1 MSAPAFLRRWRRAAD
16 ADATLDARAPRPRR
30 DADHHAGARHA
41 AYVLLALWTLN
52 AILNPQF
59 LSLRWQDGH
68 AYGPL
73 IDILNRAAPLMVV
86 AMGMTLVIAVRG
98 IDISVGAVVAI
109 AGAVAASLV
118 THEGA
123 TMPMTAAILGAL
135 GAAALCGLFNGLL
148 VVAGGIQPI
157 IATLILMVAGRG
169 IAQLITDGQIITIY
183 HEPYFFL
190 GSGFLLGL
198 PFAPWIALG
207 VAALFGLLK
216 HRTALGLFLQA
227 SGANP
232 AAARLAGV
240 HAAGLMLAVYIACGL
255 CAGVAGL
262 MISANIKSADANNA
276 GLMLEL
282 DAILAVALGGTSL
295 LGGRFSLRGS
305 LLGAL
310 IIQTLTT
317 SIYALGIAPEV
328 TLVVKAA
335 VVFAVSIS
343 QAPAWRAWRERWQR
357 RAGATS

>member
-1 MSAPAFLRRWRRAAD
+1 MNASVR
-16 ADATLDARAPRPRR
+16 
-30 DADHHAGARHA
+30 HAGV
-41 AYVLLALWTLN
+41 VLLALWVLN
-52 AILNPQF
+52 AALNPGF
-59 LSLRWQDGH
+59 VALHWQDGH
-68 AYGPL
+68 AFGPL
-73 IDILNRAAPLMVV
+73 IDIANRAAPLMVV

-109 AGAVAASLV
+109 TAAVAAALLPEHGLV
-118 THEGA
+118 IALVG
-123 TMPMTAAILGAL
+123 GL

-148 VVAGGIQPI
+148 VVAGGLQPI
-157 IATLILMVAGRG
+157 IATLILMTAGRG
-169 IAQLITDGQIITIY
+169 IAQLVTDGQILTISDVGY
-183 HEPYFFL
+183 AFL
-190 GSGFLLGL
+190 GKGFLLSL
-198 PFAPWIALG
+198 PFAPWLAL
-207 VAALFGLLK
+207 ALAVLLGLLK

-227 SGANP
+227 AGANP

-240 HAAGLMLAVYIACGL
+240 HAAGLILAVYVACGL

-262 MISANIKSADANNA
+262 MISANIQSADANNA

-282 DAILAVALGGTSL
+282 DAILAVTLGGTSL

-305 LLGAL
+305 LFGAL

-343 QAPAWRAWRERWQR
+343 QSAVWRR
-357 RAGATS
+357 RS

>member
-1 MSAPAFLRRWRRAAD
+1 MK
-16 ADATLDARAPRPRR
+16 
-30 DADHHAGARHA
+30 HA
-41 AYVLLALWTLN
+41 AFVLAALLALN
-52 AILNPQF
+52 ALLNPQF
-59 LSLRWQDGH
+59 LGIHWQAGH

-73 IDILNRAAPLMVV
+73 IDIANRAAPLMVV

-109 AGAVAASLV
+109 
-118 THEGA
+118 
-123 TMPMTAAILGAL
+123 TAAVSAHLINGSGSLAFAIVGGL
-135 GAAALCGLFNGLL
+135 CAAAACGLFNGLL
-148 VVAGGIQPI
+148 VVSGGIQPI
-157 IATLILMVAGRG
+157 IATLILMTGGRG
-169 IAQLITDGQIITIY
+169 IAQLITDGQILVIDNEAYAFI
-183 HEPYFFL
+183 
-190 GSGFLLGL
+190 GNGFLLGL
-198 PFAPWIALG
+198 PFAPWLALALAALLG
-207 VAALFGLLK
+207 VLK

-255 CAGVAGL
+255 CAGLSGL

-317 SIYALGIAPEV
+317 SIYGLGIAPEV

-343 QAPAWRAWRERWQR
+343 QSPKLRTLRWR
-357 RAGATS
+357 RAA

>member
-1 MSAPAFLRRWRRAAD
+1 M
-16 ADATLDARAPRPRR
+16 
-30 DADHHAGARHA
+30 RHA
-41 AYVLLALWTLN
+41 AIVLVVLLLLN
-52 AILNPQF
+52 AALNPQF
-59 LSLRWQDGH
+59 ATLRWQDGH

-73 IDILNRAAPLMVV
+73 IDIVNRAAPLMVV
-86 AMGMTLVIAVRG
+86 AMGLTLVIAVRG

-109 AGAVAASLV
+109 AAAVAAAVINATGSL
-118 THEGA
+118 TL
-123 TMPMTAAILGAL
+123 AIAGAL
-135 GAAALCGLFNGLL
+135 GAAAVCGLFNGLL

-169 IAQLITDGQIITIY
+169 IAQLIADGQILTIDDEAY
-183 HEPYFFL
+183 AFL
-190 GSGFLLGL
+190 GNGF
-198 PFAPWIALG
+198 
-207 VAALFGLLK
+207 LFGLPVAPWMALALAALLGTLK

-240 HAAGLMLAVYIACGL
+240 HAAGLLLAVYVACGL
-255 CAGVAGL
+255 CAGLSGL
-262 MISANIKSADANNA
+262 MISANIRSADANNA
-276 GLMLEL
+276 GLMMEL

-317 SIYALGIAPEV
+317 SIYVLGIAPEV

-343 QAPAWRAWRERWQR
+343 QSPRLRALRWR
-357 RAGATS
+357 RAA

>member
-1 MSAPAFLRRWRRAAD
+1 M
-16 ADATLDARAPRPRR
+16 
-30 DADHHAGARHA
+30 RHA
-41 AYVLLALWTLN
+41 AIVLVALWLLN
-52 AILNPQF
+52 AAFNPGF
-59 LSLRWQDGH
+59 VALRWQDGH

-73 IDILNRAAPLMVV
+73 IDIANRAAPLMVV

-109 AGAVAASLV
+109 TAAVSAHLINDSGSLVLAVAA
-118 THEGA
+118 G
-123 TMPMTAAILGAL
+123 L
-135 GAAALCGLFNGLL
+135 GAAAVCGIFNGLL

-157 IATLILMVAGRG
+157 IATLILMTAGRG
-169 IAQLITDGQIITIY
+169 IAQLIVDGQILTIADERY
-183 HEPYFFL
+183 VFL
-190 GSGFLLGL
+190 GNGFLLGL
-198 PFAPWIALG
+198 PFAPWLAL
-207 VAALFGLLK
+207 ALALLLGALK

-240 HAAGLMLAVYIACGL
+240 PAAALLLAVYIACGL

-276 GLMLEL
+276 GLMMEL
-282 DAILAVALGGTSL
+282 DAILAVTLGGTSL

-343 QAPAWRAWRERWQR
+343 QSPRLRWR
-357 RAGATS
+357 RA

>member
-1 MSAPAFLRRWRRAAD
+1 MSAAVPPRRAD
-16 ADATLDARAPRPRR
+16 TN
-30 DADHHAGARHA
+30 AGARHA
-41 AYVLLALWTLN
+41 AYVLLALWALN
-52 AILNPQF
+52 ALLNPQF

-73 IDILNRAAPLMVV
+73 IDILNRAAPLVVV

-109 AGAVAASLV
+109 AAAVAATLV
-118 THEGA
+118 TRDGA
-123 TMPMTAAILGAL
+123 SMPMTAAILGAL
-135 GAAALCGLFNGLL
+135 AAGALCGLFNGLL

-190 GSGFLLGL
+190 GSGFVLGL
-198 PFAPWIALG
+198 PFAPWLALG
-207 VAALFGLLK
+207 VALLFGALK
-216 HRTALGLFLQA
+216 HRTALGLFVQA

-240 HAAGLMLAVYIACGL
+240 HAAGLLLAVYIACGL

-276 GLMLEL
+276 GLLLEL

-317 SIYALGIAPEV
+317 SIYSLGIAPEV

-343 QAPAWRAWRERWQR
+343 QSPRWRDWRGVSGWRERRAR
-357 RAGATS
+357 RHRDTERAAARQPGVSR

>member
-1 MSAPAFLRRWRRAAD
+1 MK
-16 ADATLDARAPRPRR
+16 
-30 DADHHAGARHA
+30 HA
-41 AYVLLALWTLN
+41 AVVLIALLALN
-52 AILNPQF
+52 AVLNPGF
-59 LSLRWQDGH
+59 IAIRWQDGH
-68 AYGPL
+68 VYGAL
-73 IDILNRAAPLMVV
+73 IDIANRAAPLMVV
-86 AMGMTLVIAVRG
+86 ALGMTLVIGVRG

-109 AGAVAASLV
+109 
-118 THEGA
+118 
-123 TMPMTAAILGAL
+123 TAAIAAHLINDNGSLAL
-135 GAAALCGLFNGLL
+135 AIAAGLAAAAVCGLFNGLL

-157 IATLILMVAGRG
+157 IATLILMTAGRG
-169 IAQLITDGQIITIY
+169 IAQLITGGQVLTIDDAGY
-183 HEPYFFL
+183 NYL
-190 GSGFLLGL
+190 GSGFLFGL
-198 PFAPWIALG
+198 PFAPWLALALALG
-207 VAALFGLLK
+207 LGLLK
-216 HRTALGLFLQA
+216 HRTGLGLFLQA

-240 HAAGLMLAVYIACGL
+240 RAAGLILAVYIACGL
-255 CAGVAGL
+255 CAGLGGL

-282 DAILAVALGGTSL
+282 DAILAVVLGGTSL

-343 QAPAWRAWRERWQR
+343 QSPKWRWR
-357 RAGATS
+357 RA

>member
-1 MSAPAFLRRWRRAAD
+1 MHSPVARAA
-16 ADATLDARAPRPRR
+16 APTKASMPMFVQHPLFRPL
-30 DADHHAGARHA
+30 A
-41 AYVLLALWTLN
+41 AL
-52 AILNPQF
+52 AILLLIDLFMVPGF
-59 LSLRWQDGH
+59 FHLEIKDGH
-68 AYGPL
+68 LYGAL
-73 IDILNRAAPLMVV
+73 IDIANRAAPLMVV
-86 AMGMTLVIAVRG
+86 ALGMTLVIATRG

-109 AGAVAASLV
+109 
-118 THEGA
+118 
-123 TMPMTAAILGAL
+123 TAAIAAHVINDSGSLALAIAAGL
-135 GAAALCGLFNGLL
+135 GAAAVCGLFNGLL

-157 IATLILMVAGRG
+157 IATLILMTAGRG
-169 IAQLITDGQIITIY
+169 IAQLITDGQVLTIDDAGY
-183 HEPYFFL
+183 AFL
-190 GSGFLLGL
+190 GNGFLLGL
-198 PFAPWIALG
+198 PFAPWLALG
-207 VAALFGLLK
+207 LALLVGLLK

-232 AAARLAGV
+232 SAARLAGV
-240 HAAGLMLAVYIACGL
+240 NAAGLILAVYIACGL
-255 CAGVAGL
+255 CAGIAGL

-343 QAPAWRAWRERWQR
+343 QSPRLRWR
-357 RAGATS
+357 RA

>member
-1 MSAPAFLRRWRRAAD
+1 MK
-16 ADATLDARAPRPRR
+16 
-30 DADHHAGARHA
+30 HA
-41 AYVLLALWTLN
+41 AIVLAVLLLLN
-52 AILNPQF
+52 AALNPQF

-73 IDILNRAAPLMVV
+73 IDIVNRAGPLMVV

-109 AGAVAASLV
+109 AAAVAAALINATGSL
-118 THEGA
+118 A
-123 TMPMTAAILGAL
+123 LAIAGAL
-135 GAAALCGLFNGLL
+135 GAAAACGLFNGLL

-157 IATLILMVAGRG
+157 IATLILMTAGRG
-169 IAQLITDGQIITIY
+169 IAQLITDGQILTIDDEAY
-183 HEPYFFL
+183 AFL
-190 GSGFLLGL
+190 GNGFLFGL
-198 PFAPWIALG
+198 PFAPWMALAL
-207 VAALFGLLK
+207 AALLGLLK

-240 HAAGLMLAVYIACGL
+240 HAAGLLLAVYIACGL
-255 CAGVAGL
+255 CAGLSGL

-276 GLMLEL
+276 GLMMEL

-295 LGGRFSLRGS
+295 LGGRFGLRGS

-343 QAPAWRAWRERWQR
+343 QSPRLRSLRWR
-357 RAGATS
+357 RAA

>member
-1 MSAPAFLRRWRRAAD
+1 MNASVR
-16 ADATLDARAPRPRR
+16 
-30 DADHHAGARHA
+30 HAGVA
-41 AYVLLALWTLN
+41 LLALWVLN
-52 AILNPQF
+52 AALNPQF
-59 LSLRWQDGH
+59 ATVRWQGGH
-68 AYGPL
+68 AFGPL
-73 IDILNRAAPLMVV
+73 IDIVNRAAPLMVV

-109 AGAVAASLV
+109 AAAVAASLLPA
-118 THEGA
+118 GGLA
-123 TMPMTAAILGAL
+123 LALAGAL

-157 IATLILMVAGRG
+157 IATLILMTAGRG
-169 IAQLITDGQIITIY
+169 IAQLITDGQILTIDNPAY
-183 HEPYFFL
+183 AFL
-190 GSGFLLGL
+190 GNGFLLGL
-198 PFAPWIALG
+198 PFAPWLACAL
-207 VAALFGLLK
+207 AASLGALK

-227 SGANP
+227 AGANP

-240 HAAGLMLAVYIACGL
+240 HAAGLLLAVYIACGL
-255 CAGVAGL
+255 CAGIAGL
-262 MISANIKSADANNA
+262 MISANIRSADANNA

-282 DAILAVALGGTSL
+282 DAILAVTLGGTSL

-305 LLGAL
+305 VLGAL

-343 QAPAWRAWRERWQR
+343 QSAVWRRK
-357 RAGATS
+357 S